1 MKNYILLLIT
11 IFLIVSCSKITESDL
26 TRACTKIG
34 NTPQYLA
41 SSVFAD
47 EYYKLQDKA
56 GDNDSASALV
66 LEYTLKNIE
75 LKAIG
80 GQSFEE
86 ACKSVLREDFMGV
99 EPEPEPDNSTPVYEK
114 KDQNALKQEK
124 ESRDTKRAEII
135 SSAKL
140 TNLYCPRIRPGKYE
154 GSYDRH
160 WIAAQLYKVEDK
172 LEHANVY
179 GFTPKEEAEGYCEVS
194 NDYKA
199 GRCSSVYIEKDPT
212 EYKYNALSERC
223 DLGVLPL
230 CEKVESSLVW
240 VEAASP
246 RYDWYIKTSD
256 NYYEIEINSYVG
268 GMHLNRKNLEAQWGS
283 YFPDGKPNEDDA
295 FYKCESI
302 SEEEFNENV
311 IKPIRTRFNE
321 AVADEIQK
329 LSEIEEVEEIQKEIE
344 SAPEENQ
351 I

>member
-1 MKNYILLLIT
+1 MKKFLLPLAGVLV
-11 IFLIVSCSKITESDL
+11 FVSCSKVTESDL

-34 NTPQYLA
+34 NTPKYLA

-56 GDNDSASALV
+56 GDNDLAGALV
-66 LEYTLKNIE
+66 LEYTLKTIE

-80 GQSFEE
+80 GLAFEE

-99 EPEPEPDNSTPVYEK
+99 EPEPEPNNSTPVYEK

-179 GFTPKEEAEGYCEVS
+179 GFTPKEEAEGYCELS

-199 GRCSSVYIEKDPT
+199 GMCSSVYIEKDPT
-212 EYKYNALSERC
+212 EFKYNALSEIC

-230 CEKVESSLVW
+230 CEKVGSSLVW

-256 NYYEIEINSYVG
+256 NYYEIEVSTYVG

-295 FYKCESI
+295 FYQCEAVSD
-302 SEEEFNENV
+302 EEFSEKV
-311 IKPIRTRFNE
+311 TKPIKTRLND
-321 AVADEIQK
+321 AVNEIQNQNSPK
-329 LSEIEEVEEIQKEIE
+329 ETESEIEEVQEQPLI
-344 SAPEENQ
+344 
-351 I
+351 

>member
-1 MKNYILLLIT
+1 MKKFLLPLAGVLV
-11 IFLIVSCSKITESDL
+11 FVSCSKVTESDL

-34 NTPQYLA
+34 NTPKYLA

-56 GDNDSASALV
+56 GDNDSASALT
-66 LEYTLKNIE
+66 LKYTIKNIE
-75 LKAIG
+75 LKALG

-86 ACKSVLREDFMGV
+86 ACKSILREDFMDV
-99 EPEPEPDNSTPVYEK
+99 EHELEPEPDNSTPVYDK
-114 KDQNALKQEK
+114 KR
-124 ESRDTKRAEII
+124 RDTERAEII

-160 WIAAQLYKVEDK
+160 WIAAQLYKVEGK
-172 LEHANVY
+172 LELANVY
-179 GFTPKEEAEGYCEVS
+179 GFTPKEEAEGYCELS
-194 NDYKA
+194 SSYKS

-212 EYKYNALSERC
+212 EFRYNAISEIC

-246 RYDWYIKTSD
+246 KYSWTIKTSD
-256 NYYEIEINSYVG
+256 NYYEIGIGVYVG

-283 YFPDGKPNEDDA
+283 YFPDGKPREDDA
-295 FYKCESI
+295 FYQCETVSD
-302 SEEEFNENV
+302 EEFNDKV
-311 IKPIRTRFNE
+311 MKPIKTRLNDTVNE
-321 AVADEIQK
+321 ISPKETE
-329 LSEIEEVEEIQKEIE
+329 SEIEEVQEQPLI
-344 SAPEENQ
+344 
-351 I
+351 

>member
-1 MKNYILLLIT
+1 MKKFLLPLAGVLV
-11 IFLIVSCSKITESDL
+11 FVSCSKVTESDL

-34 NTPQYLA
+34 NTPKYLA

-66 LEYTLKNIE
+66 LEYTLKTIE

-86 ACKSVLREDFMGV
+86 ACKSVLREDFMGG
-99 EPEPEPDNSTPVYEK
+99 EPEPEPDNSTPVYGK
-114 KDQNALKQEK
+114 KDQNALKKEK
-124 ESRDTKRAEII
+124 ESLDTKHAEII

-140 TNLYCPRIRPGKYE
+140 TNLYCPRVRPGKYE

-179 GFTPKEEAEGYCEVS
+179 GFTPKEELEGYCELS

-199 GRCSSVYIEKDPT
+199 ESCTSVYIEKDPT
-212 EYKYNALSERC
+212 EYRYNTLSEIC
-223 DLGVLPL
+223 DVGVLPL
-230 CEKVESSLVW
+230 CEKVKSTLVW

-256 NYYEIEINSYVG
+256 NYYEISINTYVG
-268 GMHLNRKNLEAQWGS
+268 GMHLNRKNLEAQWGT
-283 YFPDGKPNEDDA
+283 YFPDGKPRKDDA
-295 FYKCESI
+295 FYQCETVSD
-302 SEEEFNENV
+302 EEFSEKV
-311 IKPIRTRFNE
+311 TKPIKTRLND
-321 AVADEIQK
+321 AVNEIQNQNSPK
-329 LSEIEEVEEIQKEIE
+329 ETESEIEEVQEQPLI
-344 SAPEENQ
+344 
-351 I
+351 